1 MSRVKRNMPWFAG
14 AVALAISIAA
24 LIIATTQSS
33 TKTVTTVIS
42 GSSSGAAVPTSTSSG
57 SGGGLSVNQ
66 IYKKDINGVVD
77 IDVTSV
83 TQSTGSNSFPFGGSG
98 GSQEEQG
105 EGAGV
110 VFDNKGDIVTDEH
123 VVAGA
128 TKVTVHFEDGYSA
141 PAKVLGTDSSTDMAV
156 IHVSVPASELHPI
169 PFANSDDAQVGDEAV
184 AIGSP
189 FGQPWTTT
197 SGIVSATGRSIQAPN
212 GYTISNAIQTDAAIN
227 PGNSGGPLLD
237 AAGDVLGLNDQIQT
251 SSGDSAGV
259 GFATPANAD
268 VQVANEIISGKKVE
282 HPYVGVCLDGTAN
295 GPAQIATSSNGSGCS
310 GGPVVAGGPGAKAGL
325 EPGEIITAV
334 NGKKVT
340 TSDDFIA
347 VVSTYKPGQ
356 TITVTVKQAQGG
368 ATKQLKITLGNRPAS
383 APTAG

>member
-1 MSRVKRNMPWFAG
+1 MPWFAG

>member
-1 MSRVKRNMPWFAG
+1 MSRVKTNLPWFAG
-14 AVALAISIAA
+14 IVALAISIVA
-24 LIIATTQSS
+24 LVLAITHSS
-33 TKTVTTVIS
+33 TKTVTTVIP
-42 GSSSGAAVPTSTSSG
+42 GSSSGAAVPTSTAGSG

-83 TQSTGSNSFPFGGSG
+83 SQSSNNGFPFGGG

-110 VFDNKGDIVTDEH
+110 VYDKKGNIVTDEH

-141 PAKVLGTDSSTDMAV
+141 SAKVLGTDPSTDMAV
-156 IHVSVPASELHPI
+156 IHVNAPASQLHPI
-169 PFANSDDAQVGDEAV
+169 PFANSDSAQVGDVAV

-259 GFATPANAD
+259 GFATPGNTD
-268 VQVANEIISGKKVE
+268 VQVANTIIAGKKVE
-282 HPYVGVCLDGTAN
+282 HPYVGVCLSGDPN
-295 GPAQIATSSNGSGCS
+295 GPAQIATTGGGSNCS
-310 GGPVVAGGPGAKAGL
+310 GGPVVAGGPGAQAGL
-325 EPGEIITAV
+325 EPGDVITAV
-334 NGKKVT
+334 DGKRVT
-340 TSDDFIA
+340 NSDAFIA
-347 VVSTYKPGQ
+347 IVSTYKPGQ
-356 TITVTVKQAQGG
+356 TITVTVKQKGG
-368 ATKQLKITLGNRPAS
+368 GSKQLKVTLGTRPAS

>member
-1 MSRVKRNMPWFAG
+1 MSRVKRNLPWFAG
-14 AVALAISIAA
+14 IVALAISIAA

-42 GSSSGAAVPTSTSSG
+42 GSSSGAAVPTSTASS

-66 IYKKDINGVVD
+66 IYKQDINGVVD

-83 TQSTGSNSFPFGGSG
+83 TPSSGNSGSFPFGGGG

-110 VFDNKGDIVTDEH
+110 VYDNKGDIVTDEH

-169 PFANSDDAQVGDEAV
+169 PFANSDDAQVGDAAV

-189 FGQPWTTT
+189 FG
-197 SGIVSATGRSIQAPN
+197 SRGRP
-212 GYTISNAIQTDAAIN
+212 
-227 PGNSGGPLLD
+227 
-237 AAGDVLGLNDQIQT
+237 
-251 SSGDSAGV
+251 
-259 GFATPANAD
+259 
-268 VQVANEIISGKKVE
+268 
-282 HPYVGVCLDGTAN
+282 
-295 GPAQIATSSNGSGCS
+295 
-310 GGPVVAGGPGAKAGL
+310 
-325 EPGEIITAV
+325 
-334 NGKKVT
+334 
-340 TSDDFIA
+340 
-347 VVSTYKPGQ
+347 
-356 TITVTVKQAQGG
+356 
-368 ATKQLKITLGNRPAS
+368 RPAS
-383 APTAG
+383 SAPPAAASRRRTATRSATRSRPTPLSTRATRAVRCLTPRATCWA